1 MKKQAYYDAESLGFK
16 TLPQLRFLMMLYKK
30 DPSKYSWVARVLK
43 DHGAPSEETALN
55 TYWEAPYLESP
66 DTPSYKY
73 TGKKAAL
80 QKLIKVAQ
88 MFDDAGNP
96 EGAKKV
102 DKIVT
107 KMMVDSDAAK
117 SVANAF
123 WSIRK
128 HEVPKDPNGLA
139 IFLNEKL
146 SNFKPFQELPNM
158 ETKEEA
164 KNMVAD
170 KIKGREVK

>member
-1 MKKQAYYDAESLGFK
+1 MKKKAYYDAESLGFK
-16 TLPQLRFLMMLYKK
+16 TLPQLRYLMMLYKK
-30 DPSKYSWVARVLK
+30 DPSKYAWVARVLK
-43 DHGAPSEETALN
+43 DHGAPAEETALN
-55 TYWEAPYLESP
+55 TYWEGPYEESP
-66 DTPSYKY
+66 NTPSYKY
-73 TGKKAAL
+73 TGRSAAL
-80 QKLIKVAQ
+80 KKLIKVAQ
-88 MFDDAGNP
+88 MFDDSGNP

-128 HEVPKDPNGLA
+128 GEVPKDQNGLA
-139 IFLNEKL
+139 IFLDETL
-146 SNFKPFQELPNM
+146 SKFKPFQELPNT

-164 KNMVAD
+164 KKMVAD